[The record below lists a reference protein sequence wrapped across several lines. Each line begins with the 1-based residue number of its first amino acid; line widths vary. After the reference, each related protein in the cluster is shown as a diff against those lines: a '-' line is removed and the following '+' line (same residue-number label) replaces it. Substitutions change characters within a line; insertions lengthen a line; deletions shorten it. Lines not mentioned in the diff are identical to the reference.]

1 MKKRVSGLL
10 IALAM
15 VALVVAGCSNNDK
28 KEEKKDRAEADIEWQ
43 MISPEDMKKVLE
55 TDDSTDYQIIDIQAD
70 YKKGHLP
77 NSISVRAYPVD
88 TEELEK
94 LVVDNADQ
102 FKDGD
107 NPIYVVCPGG
117 GGGAKRTI
125 SLLIDEGIDE
135 SRLFIVEN
143 GAKKWP
149 YKDDN
154 KLWVTD

>member
-1 MKKRVSGLL
+1 MITPEKMK
-10 IALAM
+10 
-15 VALVVAGCSNNDK
+15 D
-28 KEEKKDRAEADIEWQ
+28 
-43 MISPEDMKKVLE
+43 VLE
-55 TDDSTDYQIIDIQAD
+55 TDDAADYQIIDIQPEAD
-70 YKKGHLP
+70 YEKGHLP
-77 NSISVRAYPVD
+77 NSISVPAYPVD

-117 GGGAKRTI
+117 GSGAKRTI

-135 SRLFIVEN
+135 SRLYIVEN